1 MRNPTAKERAREA
14 VYARP
19 DIVDKRPMAKVI
31 FNGEVVGEGLTWPQ
45 ANMAVDAL
53 RRGLERLI
61 EDLAP
66 PEHNPA
72 KWRTGRARVPEN
84 VG

>member
-1 MRNPTAKERAREA
+1 VRNPTAKERAREA
-14 VYARP
+14 VYARFTDSEP
-19 DIVDKRPMAKVI
+19 RPGCVLT
-31 FNGEVVGEGLTWPQ
+31 FNGEVVADGLTFAQ
-45 ANMAVDAL
+45 ADTAVAAL

-66 PEHNPA
+66 PEHNHA